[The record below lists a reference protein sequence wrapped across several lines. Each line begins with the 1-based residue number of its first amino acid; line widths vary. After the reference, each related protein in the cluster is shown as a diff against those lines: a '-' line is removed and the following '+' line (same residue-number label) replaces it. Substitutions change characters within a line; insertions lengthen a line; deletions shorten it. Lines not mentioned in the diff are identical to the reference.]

1 MADTHHLVKTILIP
15 QVAEL
20 LMKNK
25 GLSEDE
31 ALKKIYESP
40 VAKLLEDD
48 SMGLYGQSALYLYGL
63 IEEDSFEKQQ
73 FETEIYL
80 KLKEAEKQEALLNK
94 RYSSK
99 EVLDQLKQESSN
111 SHFERI
117 SPPVNISSEQI
128 LSALSESR
136 EEK

>member
-1 MADTHHLVKTILIP
+1 MFFGVISDVRYSSSCKTILIP

-31 ALKKIYESP
+31 ALKTIYESP

-63 IEEDSFEKQQ
+63 IVEE
-73 FETEIYL
+73 
-80 KLKEAEKQEALLNK
+80 
-94 RYSSK
+94 
-99 EVLDQLKQESSN
+99 
-111 SHFERI
+111 
-117 SPPVNISSEQI
+117 
-128 LSALSESR
+128 
-136 EEK
+136 

>member
-25 GLSEDE
+25 DLSEDE
-31 ALKKIYESP
+31 ALKTIYQSP

-63 IEEDSFEKQQ
+63 IEKS
-73 FETEIYL
+73 L
-80 KLKEAEKQEALLNK
+80 PGN
-94 RYSSK
+94 
-99 EVLDQLKQESSN
+99 
-111 SHFERI
+111 
-117 SPPVNISSEQI
+117 
-128 LSALSESR
+128 
-136 EEK
+136 